1 MHMNTMSTAA
11 FGTHAASMD
20 EKLPRE
26 LEEPFEPTEE
36 LLAAI
41 EEAIQIENDPNAK
54 FYTSAEELFAAL
66 HA

>member
-1 MHMNTMSTAA
+1 MNTMTAA
-11 FGTHAASMD
+11 AADTFTIDID
-20 EKLPRE
+20 EKRSGEP
-26 LEEPFEPTEE
+26 EEHFEPTDE

-66 HA
+66 HV

>member
-1 MHMNTMSTAA
+1 MNTMTAV
-11 FGTHAASMD
+11 AADTFAVDMA
-20 EKLPRE
+20 EKCDCE
-26 LEEPFEPTEE
+26 LEEHFESTDE

>member
-1 MHMNTMSTAA
+1 MNTMTAVA
-11 FGTHAASMD
+11 TNTLAVDMA
-20 EKLPRE
+20 EKCDCG
-26 LEEPFEPTEE
+26 LEEHFEPTDE

-54 FYTSAEELFAAL
+54 LYTSAEELFATL